1 MLRLNLAKSLSGL
14 ACVAFA
20 CAPANLPAQPS
31 GPAILQIQAGQ
42 VAAHVSPSLY
52 GLMTEEINFSY
63 EGGLYAELVRN
74 RTLMEDSTEPVHW
87 SLVQERGGVG
97 TIALDRSEK
106 FNDALP
112 ASLKL
117 TITQASGSQRVGI
130 ANEGFWGIP
139 VRPNTRYRASFY
151 AKAAPG
157 FKGPL
162 TIAIVSNDGATTY
175 ASARVGGLTQTW
187 RKHEAFLST
196 RNAPVSAANHLTIT
210 AASRGAVWF
219 NMVSLFPP
227 TFNGRPNG
235 NRKDIMQLLADMKP
249 AFLRFP
255 GGNYLE
261 GNTIA
266 TRFDWKKTLGDISQR
281 PGHMDDAWRYWSSDG
296 MGLLEFLE
304 WCEDLRMEPVLA
316 VYAGYSLRGQR
327 FAPGGD
333 LAPYV
338 EDALDEI
345 EYLTGPA
352 GSTWGARRAKDG
364 HPAPFPLT
372 YLEIGNEDNFDR
384 AGGGTYD
391 GRFTQFYDA
400 IKAKYPK
407 LQLIATAPVT
417 TRTPDVVDEH
427 YYRNSE
433 DLMASTAH
441 MYDSRPRT
449 GPKVF
454 VGEWATR
461 VGAPTPN
468 MSAALGD
475 AAWMTGMERNSDL
488 VIMSSYAPLFV
499 NVNKDAMQWR
509 TDLIGYDTL
518 SSFGSPAYYAQ
529 KMFSLYHGDL
539 VLPIVARDVPTRL
552 WQPPTPAGRRGPS
565 GEPPAAPPQ
574 APPPQQVPTLFFNAT
589 LASATHDI
597 FLKIVNRA
605 ATPQAVRIE
614 FGGLASLDP
623 KGLSI
628 AMSASSPD
636 DTNSITAP
644 DRIVPVATPIDGL
657 STAFTR
663 TFPPYSITVLQMKA
677 R

>member
-1 MLRLNLAKSLSGL
+1 MFRINLATSLSSL
-14 ACVAFA
+14 AWMALA
-20 CAPANLPAQPS
+20 WTPANLPAQPA
-31 GPAILQIQAGQ
+31 GPAVLQIQADQ
-42 VAAHVSPSLY
+42 VAAHVSPKLY

-63 EGGLYAELVRN
+63 DGGLYGELVRN
-74 RTLMEDSTEPVHW
+74 RTLMEDPKEPVHW
-87 SLVQERGGVG
+87 TLVQEHGGAG
-97 TIALDRSEK
+97 TMALDSSEK

-112 ASLKL
+112 TSLKL
-117 TITQASGSQRVGI
+117 TIAEAAGNQRVGI

-162 TIAIVSNDGATTY
+162 TIAIVSEDGATTY
-175 ASARVGGLTQTW
+175 AGAEVRGLTETW
-187 RKHEAFLST
+187 RKYSAVLTT
-196 RNAPVSAANHLTIT
+196 RNALVSAANHLSIT
-210 AASRGAVWF
+210 AASPGAVWF

-227 TFNGRPNG
+227 TFHDRPNG
-235 NRKDIMQLLADMKP
+235 DRPDIMQLLADMKP

-266 TRFDWKKTLGDISQR
+266 TRFDWKKTLGDVSQR
-281 PGHMDDAWRYWSSDG
+281 PGHMDDAWRYWSTDG

-304 WCEDLRMEPVLA
+304 WCEDLHMEPVLA

-327 FAPGGD
+327 VAPGPD
-333 LAPYV
+333 LQPYV
-338 EDALDEI
+338 QDALDEI
-345 EYLTGPA
+345 EYLTGSA
-352 GSTWGARRAKDG
+352 STTWGARRAKDG
-364 HPAPFPLT
+364 HPAAFALT
-372 YLEIGNEDNFDR
+372 YVEIGNEDNFDR

-391 GRFTQFYDA
+391 GRFTQFFDA

-407 LQLIATAPVT
+407 LQLIATARVT
-417 TRTPDVVDEH
+417 TRVPDVIDEH

-441 MYDSRPRT
+441 MYDSRPRS

-499 NVNKDAMQWR
+499 NVNPGGMQWR
-509 TDLIGYDTL
+509 TDLIGYDTV
-518 SSFGSPAYYAQ
+518 SSYGSPAYYAQ
-529 KMFSLYHGDL
+529 KMFSVYHGDV
-539 VLPIVARDVPTRL
+539 VLPIAAQDVPTRL
-552 WQPPTPAGRRGPS
+552 WQPPTPQGRRGPN
-565 GEPPAAPPQ
+565 GEPPATPPQ
-574 APPPQQVPTLFFNAT
+574 APPPEQVPTLFFNAT
-589 LASATHDI
+589 LASGAHTI

-614 FGGLASLDP
+614 FSGLHSLDP
-623 KGLSI
+623 KGQSI

-636 DTNSITAP
+636 DTNSIAEP
-644 DRIVPVATPIDGL
+644 NKIVPVAAPIDGL
-657 STAFTR
+657 GTTFTR
-663 TFPPYSITVLQMKA
+663 SFPPYSITVLEMKG